1 MKSKELL
8 PIFVQA
14 GEHLQAR
21 KQSRETQK
29 KELAFLTFYRSSL
42 NMAMEVGHLKSPH
55 LDRRMIAVT
64 TARPR

>member
-1 MKSKELL
+1 MKRVAADLCPGRGALASKK
-8 PIFVQA
+8 A
-14 GEHLQAR
+14 
-21 KQSRETQK
+21 KQGNAK
-29 KELAFLTFYRSSL
+29 KELAFVTFYRSSL